1 MPTEVSVRQ
10 VRDAIYRGAL
20 RDPAAGPA
28 EESATTTLALGQLF
42 HEVFAKIVDG
52 AAATGPLA
60 AIADCD
66 VPADDD
72 AAIASLQAA
81 LTRAAYREIIGPR
94 LDRDRATLTH
104 SPDEVLVFW
113 EAVGEMCGW
122 LARVLLPVRR
132 KHGSLAAAAKLVTC
146 EQPLDVE
153 LSDPTWSG
161 PVVLKGT
168 ADAVIRVPGKP
179 HWCVIEIKTG
189 RTAPEADIAQAALY
203 HMMLPGGGDG
213 AVGLVSFKPQCVDRL
228 VSGKD
233 LVAARESL
241 KALIGAL
248 AGVAKRRPI
257 KPPPLS
263 TVGTS
268 HETPEA
274 NAAPAPPQW
283 KTVTDDHRAVQRK
296 LAAVLASH
304 GLSAKVD
311 PSPLLGPTFAR
322 FLVSPTTAIKVAKF
336 TKLGDELALGLDLA
350 NTPMVS
356 RIGGKIAVDIE
367 RPDRH
372 AVSFDEIQP
381 LLPEADPL
389 LGNPQ
394 VLVGV
399 DMEGTP
405 VFADVSR
412 PEHCH
417 ILVAGTA
424 GSGKSMWL
432 RSAIASLVET
442 NSPETLELV
451 LIDPKRNAFTAWKDC
466 PHLRTPIVFPDETP
480 VLGVLD
486 DLIEEME
493 ARYTRMANVDDLTGL
508 VRRDGR
514 PIPRI
519 VCVCD
524 EYADLVAGSGMK
536 KEIEGRIA
544 RLGSKARA
552 AGIHLIL
559 ATQTPRRDI
568 ISGAI
573 KANLPTCVAL
583 RVASAVEARILEA
596 PGAELLLGNGD
607 LLFKSIGPPTRL
619 QGIYLPAA
627 VGSGV

>member
-10 VRDAIYRGAL
+10 VRDAIYRGAH
-20 RDPAAGPA
+20 RDPAAAPEG
-28 EESATTTLALGQLF
+28 ESATTTLALGRIF
-42 HEVFAKIVDG
+42 HDVFAGIIEG
-52 AAATGPLA
+52 AGARGPLA

-66 VPADDD
+66 VPEDD
-72 AAIASLQAA
+72 AAAIAA
-81 LTRAAYREIIGPR
+81 LAAAFTRVAYREIIGPR

-104 SPDEVLVFW
+104 SPDEVLGFW
-113 EAVGEMCGW
+113 AAVCEMCNW
-122 LARVLLPVRR
+122 LARVLLPVLR
-132 KHGSLAAAAKLVTC
+132 KHGSLAAAAAVVTC
-146 EQPLDVE
+146 EQPLEVE
-153 LSDPTWSG
+153 LSDPGWSG
-161 PVVLKGT
+161 PVLLRGT
-168 ADAVIRVPGKP
+168 ADAVIRIPGKS
-179 HWCVIEIKTG
+179 HWCVVEIKTG

-203 HMMLPGGGDG
+203 QMMLAGRGDG
-213 AVGLVSFKPQCVDRL
+213 SLGLVSFKPQCIDRL
-228 VSGKD
+228 IPGKD
-233 LVAARESL
+233 LGAAIESL
-241 KALIGAL
+241 KALVGAV
-248 AGVAKRRPI
+248 AGVAKPRADGSSRRSTGPI
-257 KPPPLS
+257 SP
-263 TVGTS
+263 
-268 HETPEA
+268 A
-274 NAAPAPPQW
+274 DRAADVVLKTPQW
-283 KTVTDDHRAVQRK
+283 KTVTDAHRALQRDLEK
-296 LAAVLASH
+296 VLARY
-304 GLSAKVD
+304 GLAAKVD
-311 PSPLLGPTFAR
+311 PSPVLGPTFAR
-322 FLVSPTTAIKVAKF
+322 LLVSPATAVKVAKF

-350 NTPMVS
+350 NTPMVT
-356 RIGGKIAVDIE
+356 RIGGKIAIDIE

-372 AVSFDEIQP
+372 AVSFDEILP
-381 LLPEADPL
+381 LLPGADPL

-399 DMEGTP
+399 DMEGEPT
-405 VFADVSR
+405 FADISR

-417 ILVAGTA
+417 LLVAGTA

-442 NSPETLELV
+442 NSPDTLELV

-486 DLIEEME
+486 DLIAEME
-493 ARYTRMANVDDLTGL
+493 SRYARMTHVDDLAGL
-508 VRRDGR
+508 MRKDGGS
-514 PIPRI
+514 IPRI

-536 KEIEGRIA
+536 KEIECRIE

-568 ISGAI
+568 IRGAI

-583 RVASAVEARILEA
+583 RVASNIEARILEA

-607 LLFKSIGPPTRL
+607 LLFKSIGPPARL
-619 QGIYLPAA
+619 QGVYLPAA